1 MKKIYI
7 CTVSLS
13 VFIAALIVVT
23 KYVTASNEIFFENP
37 PVKITAPKSENSKP
51 GHDHP
56 EFAYAIVIMPKSYR
70 SLLKQFSNHPLAR
83 KIQIV
88 PADMEWRE
96 GTMVVQPK
104 VRRTNSI
111 PDVSEKSDPAP
122 KKIRKSQPQLASGKN
137 EAIETAM
144 MALFLASAS
153 QKRLAK

>member
-1 MKKIYI
+1 MKKICI

-37 PVKITAPKSENSKP
+37 PVKITASKSENSKP

-83 KIQIV
+83 NIQII
-88 PADMEWRE
+88 PANMQWHE
-96 GTMVVQPK
+96 GEMVVQPK
-104 VRRTNSI
+104 VRRTNGNLI
-111 PDVSEKSDPAP
+111 EPKEPDTTTNKIHKTQRQPA
-122 KKIRKSQPQLASGKN
+122 KGKN
-137 EAIETAM
+137 TVTDTAM

-153 QKRLAK
+153 QKKIAK